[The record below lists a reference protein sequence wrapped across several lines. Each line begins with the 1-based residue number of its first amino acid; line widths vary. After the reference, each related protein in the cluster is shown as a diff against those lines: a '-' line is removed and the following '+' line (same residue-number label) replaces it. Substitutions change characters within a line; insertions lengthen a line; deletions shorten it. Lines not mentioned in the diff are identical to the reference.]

1 MCKVWFGD
9 LSDRSFHTEFPSQV
23 IYTSEQLFS
32 FSNADSVKR
41 NLT

>member
-1 MCKVWFGD
+1 GVCKVWFGD

-32 FSNADSVKR
+32 GFRFNKTI
-41 NLT
+41 NH